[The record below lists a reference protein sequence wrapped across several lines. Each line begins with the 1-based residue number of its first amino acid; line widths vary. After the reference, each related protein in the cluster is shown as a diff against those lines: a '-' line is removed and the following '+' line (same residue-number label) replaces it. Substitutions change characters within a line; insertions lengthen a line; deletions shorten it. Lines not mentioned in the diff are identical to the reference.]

1 VDEDE
6 IGTEPSQLFSDP
18 VSKSTVVKAD
28 AKADKSV
35 SVGFPA
41 NLDEIDI
48 DLPLAESAFADLGKP
63 MPALGVVATASLPLS
78 KNADL
83 EQKPDF
89 AHSVNSVLR
98 EINTQEMLDIRQQA
112 EFFMALGQYDEAIGV
127 LKTSINGSIDSN
139 PLVYLDLIKVFHTL
153 SQKTGFYQ
161 YRDQFNCL
169 FTGQV
174 PEYAN
179 FNQQGQFL
187 DAYPQVCERIVAL
200 WPSDAAL
207 SYIEKCLVRDPG
219 VDQTEGFDLEA
230 YRELLMLHGVVK
242 RIISE
247 SDSDLMPFSAMKLPT
262 VTAQEPA
269 TAGIPLNTSVVS
281 MSLDLDLSEPEPE
294 NNLIEFDSTSFV
306 KSKVTT
312 PPALL

>member
-1 VDEDE
+1 
-6 IGTEPSQLFSDP
+6 
-18 VSKSTVVKAD
+18 
-28 AKADKSV
+28 
-35 SVGFPA
+35 
-41 NLDEIDI
+41 
-48 DLPLAESAFADLGKP
+48 
-63 MPALGVVATASLPLS
+63 
-78 KNADL
+78 
-83 EQKPDF
+83 
-89 AHSVNSVLR
+89 
-98 EINTQEMLDIRQQA
+98 
-112 EFFMALGQYDEAIGV
+112 
-127 LKTSINGSIDSN
+127 
-139 PLVYLDLIKVFHTL
+139 VYLDLIKVFHTL

-187 DAYPQVCERIVAL
+187 DAYPQVCEKIVAL
-200 WPSDAAL
+200 WPSDDAL
-207 SYIEKCLVRDPG
+207 SYIEKCLVREPG
-219 VDQTEGFDLEA
+219 VDQSEGFDLEA

-242 RIISE
+242 RIVSE

-262 VTAQEPA
+262 VAAQESA
-269 TAGIPLNTSVVS
+269 TAGIPLNTSVG